1 MTTVERFFEVR
12 GKVQRVMFRQTV
24 IRAMRTRGLTG
35 GASNDRA
42 DRTLVRLTLRGDSDA
57 VEELV
62 GELRSGRE
70 LNDWGARAAAVME
83 VERSCGVAANAH
95 QVTTE
100 NVDNRDWNPNVTMYI

>member
-1 MTTVERFFEVR
+1 MATVERFFEVR

-24 IRAMRTRGLTG
+24 IRAMLKRGVAG

-42 DRTLVRLTLRGDSDA
+42 DKALVRLTLRGDGDA

-70 LNDWGARAAAVME
+70 LNDWGARAADVQE
-83 VERSCGVAANAH
+83 VPRARGIAADAH